1 MLTLEGDASAGFRLQ
16 LSPPAVNSN
25 SPRRQR
31 LGDWATPTSYRRRL
45 LFAGVCPAERG
56 LMVSKGREKPL
67 SLEQKQQVFAALV
80 AARDNNMTP
89 AQSRVTA
96 AERFRLTE
104 QQVWLIEQEGL
115 EGGWSAL
122 G

>member
-1 MLTLEGDASAGFRLQ
+1 
-16 LSPPAVNSN
+16 
-25 SPRRQR
+25 
-31 LGDWATPTSYRRRL
+31 
-45 LFAGVCPAERG
+45 
-56 LMVSKGREKPL
+56 MVSKGREKPL